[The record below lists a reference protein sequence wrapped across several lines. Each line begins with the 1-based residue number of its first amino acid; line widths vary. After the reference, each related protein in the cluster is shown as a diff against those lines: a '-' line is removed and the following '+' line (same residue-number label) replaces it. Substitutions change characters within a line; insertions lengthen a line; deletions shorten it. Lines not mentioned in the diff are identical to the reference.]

1 LFELYRRKDELVRAR
16 QRESLELL
24 SADAGVQAQRGES
37 TEFFIS
43 GDAEVQAKWREI
55 KRLCLILESQFKD
68 RSSREAEVLEDTAPH
83 RSFN

>member
-1 LFELYRRKDELVRAR
+1 M
-16 QRESLELL
+16 
-24 SADAGVQAQRGES
+24 
-37 TEFFIS
+37 S

-55 KRLCLILESQFKD
+55 KRLCLILESQVKD